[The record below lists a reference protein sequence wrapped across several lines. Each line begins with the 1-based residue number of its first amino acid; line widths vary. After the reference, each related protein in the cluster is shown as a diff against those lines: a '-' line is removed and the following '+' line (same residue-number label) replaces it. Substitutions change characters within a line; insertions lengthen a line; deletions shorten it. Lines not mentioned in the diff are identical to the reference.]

1 MTTRIIRPSREP
13 RLAHQ
18 IEARR
23 STKRMI
29 LQSGALGS
37 GKTFNM
43 ARWMLERV
51 LLMPGSAGAAG
62 AGNYRQTEVTI
73 KAEFDALLNDLPEV
87 KACLEVRG
95 DIRQYA
101 FHVRKGMPPS
111 LVYWYDFVGSNP
123 REVGENLK
131 SLSLTWAAVE
141 EVDRVAKSTLDNLNG
156 RVRWRPDGTK
166 YPMQLLLSC
175 NPRSQ
180 SHYLYDMFF
189 RNPSE
194 FTQLVRSKTRD
205 NPFLPR
211 DFEAQIRSSFSAET
225 AKRYLEGEWVG
236 RDGQIFADFS
246 AESHVYHVPPD
257 ENTIVQRWAGLDFGG
272 AHPHVIVWFA
282 MDYSGRIWQER
293 EWVRAQVGLEYV
305 AEQLRRHPVPYIYR
319 DHDLADGLTLQ
330 NHFGINGL
338 VRANK
343 ERSGGIATISKL
355 LEPTIENGRVGRP
368 KLMVHASCKETIR
381 QLGGITYE
389 QADKKLD
396 DDVFDSVRYALHT
409 HLASAAIRPSVYQ
422 MRY

>member
-1 MTTRIIRPSREP
+1 MTRRIIRPSREP

-18 IEARR
+18 IEARQ

-37 GKTFNM
+37 GKTMNM

-51 LLMPGSAGAAG
+51 IGMPGSVGAAG

-73 KAEFDALLNDLPEV
+73 KAEFDQALDDLPEI

-101 FHVRKGMPPS
+101 FHIRRDMPPS
-111 LVYWYDFVGSNP
+111 TIYWYDFVGSNP
-123 REVGENLK
+123 KEVGENLK
-131 SLSLTWAAVE
+131 SLSLTWGAVE

-156 RVRWRPDGTK
+156 RIRWRPAGTN
-166 YPMQLLLSC
+166 YPMQMLLSC

-180 SHYLYDMFF
+180 NHYLYDMFF
-189 RNPSE
+189 RNPSPY
-194 FTQLVRSKTRD
+194 THLVRSKTRD

-211 DFEAQIRSSFSAET
+211 DFEAQIRSTFSEET
-225 AKRYLEGEWVG
+225 AKRFLEGEWVG
-236 RDGQIFADFS
+236 SDGQIFPEFS
-246 AESHVYHVPPD
+246 AESHVYHVPPA

-272 AHPHVIVWFA
+272 AHPHVITWFA

-293 EWVRAQVGLEYV
+293 EWVKPQVGLECV
-305 AEQLRRHPVPYIYR
+305 ADQLRRHPVPYIYR

-355 LEPTIENGRVGRP
+355 LEPTVESGRVGKP
-368 KLMVHASCKETIR
+368 KLMVHASCTETIK

-389 QADKKLD
+389 QADKKRD
-396 DDVFDSVRYALHT
+396 DDVFDAVRYALHS
-409 HLASAAIRPSVYQ
+409 HLGNSAVHASVHN